1 MFSSGS
7 PILFEPP
14 HMPKSMGRLLPVQS
28 ASLFI
33 STLLTWSQT
42 QMFMRGAAVGEGVL
56 IANSSLALLLPGPAG
71 TKGGDGKT
79 RSP

>member
-1 MFSSGS
+1 
-7 PILFEPP
+7 
-14 HMPKSMGRLLPVQS
+14 MPKSMGRLLPVQS

-33 STLLTWSQT
+33 STLLTWPQT
-42 QMFMRGAAVGEGVL
+42 QMFITGAAVGDGVL